1 LLAYPQ
7 YQPCA
12 DVTAAVSN
20 ALLKQIQIAGGV
32 MLESVQHYYGKI
44 LKKTSDLKTS
54 ACCDLSSM
62 PGWLKP
68 LLANIHPEVTEKYYG
83 CGLVAPHLLQG
94 CQILDLGSGSGRDC
108 YILAQLAGPGGK
120 VTGVD
125 MTKEQLDVACRHLD
139 YHAHRFGFANVSFHE
154 GYIEQLDTL
163 NLADNS
169 IDVIVSNCVINLSP
183 DKDAVL
189 REAYRLLKPGGEL
202 YFSDIY
208 ADRRLPEALRQ
219 DEVLYGECLGG
230 ALYWNDFENL
240 ARRHGFLDPRLVED
254 RPLEITDP
262 KIAAKLGNIRFYS
275 ATYRLFK
282 LDALEPACEDFGQAV
297 IYRGSIPE
305 AEHLFQLDKHHAIER
320 ERIFPVCGNTWRML
334 KHSRFE
340 SHFEFIG
347 NFDQHY
353 GIFPGCG
360 GALPYG
366 SGNRDSSTDGAG
378 ACC

>member
-1 LLAYPQ
+1 
-7 YQPCA
+7 
-12 DVTAAVSN
+12 V
-20 ALLKQIQIAGGV
+20 
-32 MLESVQHYYGKI
+32 LESVQNYYGKV
-44 LKKTSDLKTS
+44 LKSSDDLKTS
-54 ACCDLSSM
+54 ACCDVSSM

-68 LLANIHPEVTEKYYG
+68 LLAKIHPEVLAKYYG
-83 CGLVAPHLLQG
+83 CGLVAPHLLSG
-94 CQILDLGSGSGRDC
+94 CRILDLGSGSGRDC
-108 YILAQLAGPGGK
+108 YVLAQMAGANGQ

-125 MTKEQLDVACRHLD
+125 MTEEQLAVANQHLD
-139 YHAHRFGFANVSFHE
+139 YHAEQFGFANVSFHH
-154 GYIEQLDTL
+154 GYIEQLDAL
-163 NLADNS
+163 GLSDNHF
-169 IDVIVSNCVINLSP
+169 DVIVSNCVINLSP

-189 REAYRLLKPGGEL
+189 REAYRLLQPGGEL

-262 KIAAKLGNIRFYS
+262 AIAAKLGNARFFS

-282 LDALEPACEDFGQAV
+282 LPELEPACEDYGQAV
-297 IYRGSIPE
+297 IYRGSIPD
-305 AEHLFQLDKHHAIER
+305 APHHFQLDKHHFIETG
-320 ERIFPVCGNTWRML
+320 RIFPVCGNTWRML
-334 KHSRFE
+334 NDTRFAE
-340 SHFEFIG
+340 HFQFIG
-347 NFDQHY
+347 NTDQHY

-360 GALPYG
+360 GALPYDSNSD
-366 SGNRDSSTDGAG
+366 SGTTDGGG